1 MATRIL
7 LDTHVWL
14 WMNGEPERLSSTARD
29 LLSDADNVLFLS
41 AASVWEIAIKVASR
55 KLVLPEPPERYITDR
70 LFKNQ
75 VTSLPIHHGHAL
87 HAAALPEHHRDPF
100 DRMLVAQAQ
109 LEGLQLMTVDKK
121 VARYDVDILPGR
133 GSKAIVPQ
141 GSTAK
146 DPGNEDPDNED
157 NEGSDNQDG
166 DNQDG
171 DNQDGDTQ
179 DAS

>member
-75 VTSLPIHHGHAL
+75 VTS
-87 HAAALPEHHRDPF
+87 
-100 DRMLVAQAQ
+100 
-109 LEGLQLMTVDKK
+109 
-121 VARYDVDILPGR
+121 
-133 GSKAIVPQ
+133 SKTIAPQ
-141 GSTAK
+141 GSTAE
-146 DPGNEDPDNED
+146 DTDIEDPDNED